1 MNTDLGKKNN
11 ETEVKSFACQYDEK
25 DTIVKKNTKRT
36 STGKKEV
43 VDITVENH
51 EDAADEKK
59 KEKRGRKSK
68 KDFEKVKIMER

>member
-1 MNTDLGKKNN
+1 
-11 ETEVKSFACQYDEK
+11 
-25 DTIVKKNTKRT
+25 VKKNTKRT

-51 EDAADEKK
+51 EEAVDEKK